1 MIAIPSENDQ
11 LAQLDAETLA
21 AEGAMREAVNDAV
34 IAHKRLGLPMV
45 EWHDGQ
51 VVWVPAEALVV
62 DEPSGTPFHGN
73 A

>member
-1 MIAIPSENDQ
+1 MTAIPSDDSS
-11 LAQLDAETLA
+11 LARLDAETLA
-21 AEGAMREAVNDAV
+21 VECAMREAVNDAV

-45 EWHDGQ
+45 EWQDGQ

-62 DEPSGTPFHGN
+62 DEPSGTTLHGN